1 MRDCRTK
8 VKALSKFF
16 GPLKLQAIHA
26 GHLREYQKMRFSN
39 ERNLW
44 AHPCGANRINAEL
57 GLLQR
62 IMRLGN
68 AYTSDIEKYYMALQ
82 VDECEIPKALSP
94 EEQERFL
101 EAAASR
107 PDWQVVYWY
116 SLVALHIAF
125 SSDEMRT
132 LRQGDVNL
140 THQIVA
146 VNRRAGKNKYRRREV
161 PLTDGGAVW
170 ALERLLERSRA
181 LAGDSPELYLFPC
194 RVVRNQFNG
203 AFHMSETGMR
213 KQFEAIREAAQVPWF
228 HWNGWRHTAITR
240 FAEAGVPIATI
251 MARAGHCSPKMTAHY
266 THISMQAER
275 LAMQRMG
282 QGKRATLPQQ
292 VKPAAKGPRLLRFPG
307 AG

>member
-1 MRDCRTK
+1 VSNYAFDAALIPAPPLHGCQILPEMAFETAAATFDEWLSGPISHGHSCYRSRTTMRDCRTK

-101 EAAASR
+101 EVAASR
-107 PDWQVVYWY
+107 PDWQSSIGTH
-116 SLVALHIAF
+116 SLPYISPSAQ
-125 SSDEMRT
+125 T
-132 LRQGDVNL
+132 
-140 THQIVA
+140 
-146 VNRRAGKNKYRRREV
+146 KC
-161 PLTDGGAVW
+161 
-170 ALERLLERSRA
+170 ERS
-181 LAGDSPELYLFPC
+181 
-194 RVVRNQFNG
+194 
-203 AFHMSETGMR
+203 
-213 KQFEAIREAAQVPWF
+213 
-228 HWNGWRHTAITR
+228 
-240 FAEAGVPIATI
+240 
-251 MARAGHCSPKMTAHY
+251 ARAT
-266 THISMQAER
+266 
-275 LAMQRMG
+275 
-282 QGKRATLPQQ
+282 
-292 VKPAAKGPRLLRFPG
+292 
-307 AG
+307 